1 MASLHLRQ
9 LDDDLVRRLEARA
22 AAHGRSAEAE
32 MRAVLEA
39 ALPPQTPARTGRE
52 LWERLSRGEAR
63 LEPAEF
69 KSSVDQ
75 TSRPADFS

>member
-32 MRAVLEA
+32 HRAILEEVLG
-39 ALPPQTPARTGRE
+39 ARVPKMTGRQLVAE
-52 LWERLSRGEAR
+52 LARGGPMDIDFDRLG
-63 LEPAEF
+63 
-69 KSSVDQ
+69 VDE
-75 TSRPADFS
+75 TPGAPDFT